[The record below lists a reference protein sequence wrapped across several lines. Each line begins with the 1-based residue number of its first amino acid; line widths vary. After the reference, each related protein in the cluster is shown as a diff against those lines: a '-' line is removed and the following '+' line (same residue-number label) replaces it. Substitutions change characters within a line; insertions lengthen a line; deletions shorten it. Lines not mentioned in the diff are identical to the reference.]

1 LDNSLPLR
9 RPAGK
14 KAIVREETM
23 EVGFIGVGRM
33 GGAMARNLLKAG
45 HRVRAWDAA
54 PDRLGALAKD
64 GAEIARSAADAFGG
78 DAVISM
84 LPNDDAARAVFI
96 DGDILPPSGAA
107 TVHVNM
113 ATVSLACAR
122 ELTEFHRARR
132 VPYVAATVW
141 GRPDVAAAAKLS
153 IVAAGDDAAIE
164 RVQPLFDK
172 LGQKT
177 WRVGSEPSRANV
189 AKIAGNLMVACAI
202 EAMAETAALVR
213 AHGMPAEET
222 LDAIITSLF
231 NVPVYRGY
239 GEMIGKRQ
247 YEPPGFD
254 LILGFK
260 DVRLALMA
268 GEEANV
274 PLPFASVLRDAFM
287 DAIANGDAGKDW
299 SAIGRVAARRAG
311 LDD

>member
-1 LDNSLPLR
+1 MD
-9 RPAGK
+9 
-14 KAIVREETM
+14 
-23 EVGFIGVGRM
+23 VGFIGVGRM

-45 HRVRAWDAA
+45 HQVRAWDMAS
-54 PDRLGALAKD
+54 DRLSALAKD
-64 GAEIARSAADAFGG
+64 GAEIARSASEAFGG

-84 LPNDDAARAVFI
+84 LPNDDAVRQVFI
-96 DGDILPPSGAA
+96 DGDILPKNGAA
-107 TVHVNM
+107 TVHINM
-113 ATVSLACAR
+113 ATVSLDCAR
-122 ELTEFHRARR
+122 ELTELHRARR

-153 IVAAGDDAAIE
+153 IVAAGDHAAIA
-164 RVQPLFDK
+164 RVQPLFDT
-172 LGQKT
+172 LGQRT
-177 WRVGSEPSRANV
+177 WRVGDEPSRANV

-202 EAMAETAALVR
+202 ETMAETAALVR
-213 AHGMPAEET
+213 AHGMSAEET

-239 GEMIGKRQ
+239 GDMIGKRE
-247 YEPPGFD
+247 YEPAGFD

-274 PLPFASVLRDAFM
+274 PLPFASVLRDSFM
-287 DAIANGDAGKDW
+287 DAIANGDAFKDW

-311 LDD
+311 LDG